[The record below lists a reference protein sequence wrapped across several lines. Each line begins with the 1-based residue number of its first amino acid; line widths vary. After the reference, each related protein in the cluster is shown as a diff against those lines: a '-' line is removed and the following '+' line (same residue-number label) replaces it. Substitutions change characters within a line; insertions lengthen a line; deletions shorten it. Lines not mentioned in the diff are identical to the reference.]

1 MCARVGTDA
10 GAQAPQPATARVAG
24 GTRVPCADHLT
35 ASFKKE
41 RVAAGTATP
50 RQCWRLGNSVFG
62 TDGDGLVTRPS
73 GSHESVLVAPPLM
86 IVCGLTR
93 RTTVAVVLI
102 AVSVSGVARVALT
115 RRTSVIVIR
124 VSIAPARLTR
134 S

>member
-1 MCARVGTDA
+1 MCAPASAQTRA
-10 GAQAPQPATARVAG
+10 LKRPSPRRLRSPGARACHV
-24 GTRVPCADHLT
+24 LT
-35 ASFKKE
+35 ISPPGSKKKWPLG
-41 RVAAGTATP
+41 RPLRG
-50 RQCWRLGNSVFG
+50 CWRLGNSVFG